1 MRYFS
6 ILLLACLASTL
17 VADDIGVALG
27 DKAWLLLS
35 EPLGPGRDEK
45 KPDLSPYA
53 GDPGFPAPNWGG
65 ASGYAPTEL
74 WRFDAA
80 TGTYT
85 RVTQL
90 VTNKDN
96 LALPGSR
103 RTLYAPFL
111 IGGEPYVIHF
121 DGAKLHDG
129 ASMCQV
135 IKASAAKLNEGK
147 KPLLD
152 GVVLASVVYIDSP
165 VVSPDG
171 ARVAFRAF
179 GASGC
184 TLRVFNASD
193 WKPVGET
200 EARNWGRPVWC
211 ANRSLCA
218 IAYDRPTL
226 EMRVN
231 AEDPKPEPGK
241 LTRIEFADA
250 VSLVTLLEGSF
261 PPDTYSRCVAFD
273 AARNRLVVARQV
285 PRMKDGAEVG
295 KEIVVEERD
304 AAPPP
309 KEIARF
315 DHFRGIVIDKSSVYV
330 AGVRDRA
337 ADDDKKLDRRLILM
351 QLRKISPAPETGEKD
366 EVVGSAHREMSP
378 DGRGGLQ
385 DLGDGVGV
393 MLEPAFNPLA
403 GAPGQAHFLHTLNVL
418 NWRECDSLRNPRV
431 IQYLS
436 AMARRFKE
444 IDEFTLEYGEG
455 ANKRLVRPRITST
468 LLGFDLDIKLNNN
481 AIKNK
486 KGRYLE
492 LFEGSGRKGA
502 GRIRVEDNIGGNWTV
517 NAVSG
522 DGTEAGDTVF
532 DNSAVNA
539 AGGLNKTA
547 ASRSGTYNKLLS
559 QIDSRKLLMLVGLEL
574 SAEKGGVT
582 FSGRDTWRDPI
593 TGQVKRIWIFKRKG
607 AGKNAST
614 MGFIADAPTK
624 PAEFP
629 NAHPLLVAAVAFA
642 MSNNQVQSSILA
654 FDSSYVELPD
664 LSPYKDKGSPPMLLP
679 KVVRAYERNAAGEL
693 EEQFSATLL
702 TEFQHEK
709 NHIKDGYVRCGYNVW
724 SAKSDENFTEL
735 MMRVRVK

>member
-6 ILLLACLASTL
+6 ILLLACFASTL

-27 DKAWLLLS
+27 NKAWLLLS
-35 EPLGPGRDEK
+35 EPLGPCRDEK
-45 KPDLSPYA
+45 RPDLSPYA

-74 WRFDAA
+74 WCFDAA
-80 TGTYT
+80 EGKYT

-90 VTNKDN
+90 VTNKEN
-96 LALPGSR
+96 LALSGSR

-111 IGGEPYVIHF
+111 INGEPYVIHL

-129 ASMCQV
+129 ASYCQV
-135 IKASAAKLNEGK
+135 LKASAAKLNEGK
-147 KPLLD
+147 QPLLE
-152 GVVLASVVYIDSP
+152 GVVLASADYLDSP

-171 ARVAFRAF
+171 TRVAFRAF
-179 GASGC
+179 GSGGC
-184 TLRVFNASD
+184 TFRVFSASD
-193 WKPVGET
+193 WKLVGET
-200 EARNWGRPVWC
+200 EAGNWGRPVWS
-211 ANRSLCA
+211 ANRSLSA
-218 IAYDRPTL
+218 IAYDAAPA
-226 EMRVN
+226 RVN
-231 AEDPKPEPGK
+231 AENPEPLPGK
-241 LTRIEFADA
+241 LTRIDFGDA
-250 VSLVTLLEGSF
+250 ISWVLLLEGVF
-261 PPDTYSRCVAFD
+261 PPDTYSRCVVFD
-273 AARNRLVVARQV
+273 TARNRLVVARQV
-285 PRMKDGAEVG
+285 PRIRDGAEVG

-304 AAPPP
+304 GATA

-337 ADDDKKLDRRLILM
+337 ADDDKKLDRRLILA
-351 QLRKISPAPETGEKD
+351 QLRAISPAPESGDKD
-366 EVVGSAHREMSP
+366 EVIAIAHREMSP

-393 MLEPAFNPLA
+393 MLEPALNPLA
-403 GAPGQAHFLHTLNVL
+403 GASGQPQLLHTLNVL

-444 IDEFTLEYGEG
+444 IDEFTFEYGQG
-455 ANKRLVRPRITST
+455 ANKRLVRPRIQNT
-468 LLGFDLDIKLNNN
+468 LLGFDLDIKLNDK

-492 LFEGSGRKGA
+492 LFEGTGRKGA

-517 NAVSG
+517 YGVTG
-522 DGTEAGDTVF
+522 DGTVAGDWVYGNTGE
-532 DNSAVNA
+532 NGAMERKA
-539 AGGLNKTA
+539 ANGQGA
-547 ASRSGTYNKLLS
+547 GTYDKLLS
-559 QIDSRKLLMLVGLEL
+559 QMDSRKLLTLVGLEL

-593 TGQVKRIWIFKRKG
+593 TGLVKRIWIFKRKG
-607 AGKNAST
+607 SGKDAAT

-624 PAEFP
+624 PTEIP

-664 LSPYKDKGSPPMLLP
+664 LSPYKDRGSPPMILP
-679 KVVRAYERNAAGEL
+679 KVVRAYARNAAGEL

-709 NHIKDGYVRCGYNVW
+709 AHIKDGYVRCGYNVW
-724 SAKSDENFTEL
+724 AGRADENFTEL
-735 MMRVRVK
+735 MMRVKVK

>member
-1 MRYFS
+1 MRYFA
-6 ILLLACLASTL
+6 ILLLACFASTL
-17 VADDIGVALG
+17 LADDVGVALG
-27 DKAWLLLS
+27 SKAWLLLS

-45 KPDLSPYA
+45 RPDLSPYA

-65 ASGYAPTEL
+65 SSGYAPTEL

-80 TGTYT
+80 EGKYT
-85 RVTQL
+85 RVTQV
-90 VTNKDN
+90 VTNKEN
-96 LALPGSR
+96 LALTGSR

-111 IGGEPYVIHF
+111 INGEPYVIHF

-129 ASMCQV
+129 ASICQV
-135 IKASAAKLNEGK
+135 LKASAAKLNEGK
-147 KPLLD
+147 KPLLE
-152 GVVLASVVYIDSP
+152 GVVLASADYLDSP

-179 GASGC
+179 GAGGC
-184 TLRVFNASD
+184 KLRVFSTSD
-193 WKPVGET
+193 WKLVGET
-200 EARNWGRPVWC
+200 EVRNWGRPVWC

-218 IAYDRPTL
+218 IAYDAPAP
-226 EMRVN
+226 RVN
-231 AEDPKPEPGK
+231 AENPAPLPGK
-241 LTRIEFADA
+241 LNRIEFAEA
-250 VSLVTLLEGSF
+250 ITLVVLLEGAF
-261 PPDTYSRCVAFD
+261 PPDTYTRCVAFD

-315 DHFRGIVIDKSSVYV
+315 DHFRGIVIDRSSVYV

-337 ADDDKKLDRRLILM
+337 ADDDNKADRRMILM
-351 QLRKISPAPETGEKD
+351 QLRPRSPAPESGDKD
-366 EVVGSAHREMSP
+366 EVVGNAHREMSS

-385 DLGDGVGV
+385 DLGDGVGA
-393 MLEPAFNPLA
+393 MLEPALNPLA
-403 GAPGQAHFLHTLNVL
+403 SAPGQPQFLHTLNVL
-418 NWRECDSLRNPRV
+418 NWRECDTLRNPRV

-444 IDEFTLEYGEG
+444 IDEFTFEYGP
-455 ANKRLVRPRITST
+455 NTYRPRITST
-468 LLGFDLDIKLNNN
+468 LLAFDLDIKIANN

-492 LFEGSGRKGA
+492 LFEATGRNKS

-517 NAVSG
+517 NAVTG
-522 DGTEAGDTVF
+522 DGTVAGDWVY
-532 DNSAVNA
+532 DNSQVNA
-539 AGGLNKTA
+539 GVMNRTA
-547 ASRSGTYNKLLS
+547 AARAGTYEQLLG
-559 QIDSRKLLMLVGLEL
+559 QLDSRKLLTLVGLEL
-574 SAEKGGVT
+574 STENGGLV
-582 FSGRDTWRDPI
+582 FDGRETWRDPI
-593 TGQVKRIWIFKRKG
+593 TGNVKRIWIFKRKG
-607 AGKNAST
+607 AGKNAAT
-614 MGFIADAPTK
+614 MGFIADAPG
-624 PAEFP
+624 AVAP

-642 MSNNQVQSSILA
+642 LSTNQVQSSILA

-664 LSPYKDKGSPPMLLP
+664 LSPYKDKGSPPMILP
-679 KVVRAYERNAAGEL
+679 KVVRAYARNAAGEL

-709 NHIKDGYVRCGYNVW
+709 AHIKDGNVKCGSNVW
-724 SAKSDENFTEL
+724 GAKPDENFTEL
-735 MMRVRVK
+735 MMRVKVK